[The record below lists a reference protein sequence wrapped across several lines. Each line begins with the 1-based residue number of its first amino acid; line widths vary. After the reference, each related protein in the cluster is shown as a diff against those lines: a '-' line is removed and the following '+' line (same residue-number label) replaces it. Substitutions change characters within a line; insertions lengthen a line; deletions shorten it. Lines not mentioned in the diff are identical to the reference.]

1 MGAIAIRDGFRRLCA
16 LESAGAGDGP
26 FRPALALELLV
37 FRAVA
42 DGSTVDQLRL
52 FLCVAEEGSFSAGG
66 RRLGKTQSA
75 VSYGISQ
82 LEQTLGV
89 RLFSRDGRKAALT
102 DCGRALIEDARGV
115 LDRLGRLTAHAAVLA
130 SGGEGSVR
138 VVVDTLFP
146 GTILAQACCA
156 FHQEFPNVRLHVQAE
171 VRREVVRRVLDGSCD
186 LGVGRAVG
194 GDLPEL
200 DRRFLANIAL
210 VPVAAA
216 HHPLARIRGEIPT
229 ERVRDVVQI
238 IIAERNRG
246 LDSPVHTILSRTT
259 WRVADVA
266 TKLALIRG
274 GLGWGNVP
282 VDMVGS
288 DVSEGRLVKLA
299 LAEWGGK
306 PVLVPM
312 SSIARVGS
320 PAGPATAWLRRRL
333 ELLCLSP
340 TSAAAAVQSAACP

>member
-1 MGAIAIRDGFRRLCA
+1 M
-16 LESAGAGDGP
+16 
-26 FRPALALELLV
+26 
-37 FRAVA
+37 A
-42 DGSTVDQLRL
+42 DGSTVDQLKL

-82 LEQTLGV
+82 LETSLGV
-89 RLFSRDGRKAALT
+89 RLFNRDGRKAALT
-102 DCGRALIEDARGV
+102 DDGRALIEDARGV
-115 LDRLGRLTAHAAVLA
+115 IDRLGRLAAHASTLA
-130 SGGEGSVR
+130 SGRESSVR

-156 FHQEFPNVRLHVQAE
+156 FHQEFPKVRLHVQAE
-171 VRREVVRRVLDGSCD
+171 VRGEVVQRVIDGSCE
-186 LGVGRAVG
+186 LGVGRPVG

-216 HHPLARIRGEIPT
+216 DHALARLAGPIPT

-238 IIAERNRG
+238 IIAERDRG
-246 LDSPVHTILSRTT
+246 FESPVNTVLSRTT

-282 VDMVGS
+282 VDMVGTDLS
-288 DVSEGRLVKLA
+288 QGRLVKLS
-299 LAEWGGK
+299 LAEWGGR

-312 SSIARVGS
+312 SSITRLGS
-320 PAGPATAWLRRRL
+320 PAGPATAWLRRQL
-333 ELLCLSP
+333 EMLCLSP
-340 TSAAAAVQSAACP
+340 ASAAAAAQSAACP